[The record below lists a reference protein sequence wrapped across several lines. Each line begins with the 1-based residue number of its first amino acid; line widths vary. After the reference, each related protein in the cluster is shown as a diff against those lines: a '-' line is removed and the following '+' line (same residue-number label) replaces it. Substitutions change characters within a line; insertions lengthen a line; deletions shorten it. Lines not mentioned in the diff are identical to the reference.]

1 MDGNPTNLPVN
12 YIVEDEAVAR
22 ILVTEEDSLI
32 GYWKFNE
39 QMYNGAKDE
48 MGNYNGTLFGLDS
61 TSPSKVWRTAY
72 FGNGVEVGTPA
83 GRVDFGAVEFDS
95 NFSLSLW
102 LKPNDVDSNHSQIL
116 VKGGISGMN
125 LLRLAKS
132 EQNSSLEVYL
142 SLDGINE
149 NLVLTTQD
157 NFLVNDEWINVCL
170 VYNGATGTVS
180 LYVDG
185 EILLSEGGQTF
196 SGTDIK
202 SRYSSFIL
210 GGSQA
215 PIKGLVDDLRLY
227 GKSLSADEV
236 SRIYGEGGGDFDRI
250 TLVGAGQTRI
260 VANQRG
266 SEDYEVALPVDNYLT
281 VIRVPQNL
289 TFSAI
294 PNLSVGD
301 FPYKLD
307 ATASSGLPVSFY
319 SSDPSLATIVGEYAY
334 IRGAGGVLRSAGG

>member
-1 MDGNPTNLPVN
+1 M
-12 YIVEDEAVAR
+12 
-22 ILVTEEDSLI
+22 
-32 GYWKFNE
+32 
-39 QMYNGAKDE
+39 
-48 MGNYNGTLFGLDS
+48 
-61 TSPSKVWRTAY
+61 
-72 FGNGVEVGTPA
+72 
-83 GRVDFGAVEFDS
+83 
-95 NFSLSLW
+95 
-102 LKPNDVDSNHSQIL
+102 
-116 VKGGISGMN
+116 
-125 LLRLAKS
+125 
-132 EQNSSLEVYL
+132 
-142 SLDGINE
+142 
-149 NLVLTTQD
+149 
-157 NFLVNDEWINVCL
+157 
-170 VYNGATGTVS
+170 
-180 LYVDG
+180 
-185 EILLSEGGQTF
+185 LSEGGQTF

-307 ATASSGLPVSFY
+307 NGKFRLPVSFY
-319 SSDPSLATIVGEYAY
+319 SSDPRHYQLRDAY
-334 IRGAGGVLRSAGG
+334 IRGAGDATITAVQDGDKDRKLPEWRTVFTINWGKFF